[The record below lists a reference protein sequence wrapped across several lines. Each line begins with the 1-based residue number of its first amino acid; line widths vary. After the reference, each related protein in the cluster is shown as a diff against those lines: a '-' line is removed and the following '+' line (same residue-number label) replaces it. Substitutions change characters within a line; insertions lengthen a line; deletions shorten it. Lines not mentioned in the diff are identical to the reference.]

1 MRALVRSAED
11 PTVAGLMRDAL
22 GLATQAQHEVG
33 SMLQAADRETTVMGD
48 VVGHATSVAN
58 AAFEIVRKVPGAS
71 GIDRILRAPL
81 EGVTVAAQQ
90 GEMQAK
96 VLRTNLEA

>member
-1 MRALVRSAED
+1 
-11 PTVAGLMRDAL
+11 
-22 GLATQAQHEVG
+22 
-33 SMLQAADRETTVMGD
+33 MLQAADRETTVMGD

-58 AAFEIVRKVPGAS
+58 AAFEIVRKVPGAR
-71 GIDRILRAPL
+71 GIDRVLRAPL

-96 VLRTNLEA
+96 VLRTNLEATSKALGMLTAVLERVNAASRTVNNVISPPN